1 MLQEYLRTIYKGFDT
16 SDAIEPT
23 MWRAVLKVLNEA
35 IVEGLS
41 RSHTDTHDRKFLS
54 SLRHSN
60 EVFAAFKV
68 HSMGEKM
75 AEKLLDDKGKLK
87 PFREWKE
94 DVKGIASLYVG
105 SWLET
110 EYNTAV
116 IRAHNAANWQ
126 QFERD
131 ADIMPNLRWMPTTS
145 PHPESSHKK
154 FWERQLTLPVSDP
167 FWDKHHPGDRWNSKC
182 SLEQT
187 DEPATPELKE
197 EFRGEKPQRGLANNP
212 RKGRKDILA
221 ESSIFS

>member
-1 MLQEYLRTIYKGFDT
+1 
-16 SDAIEPT
+16 
-23 MWRAVLKVLNEA
+23 
-35 IVEGLS
+35 
-41 RSHTDTHDRKFLS
+41 
-54 SLRHSN
+54 
-60 EVFAAFKV
+60 
-68 HSMGEKM
+68 MGEKM

-94 DVKGIASLYVG
+94 EVKGIASLYVG

-154 FWERQLTLPVSDP
+154 FWERQLTLLVSDP